1 MEIKIE
7 KIYDEKNSELRI
19 IVPIEKNLWKEEQ
32 TKSFNNLSKK
42 LKLKG
47 YRTGKVPTEI
57 AKKMILPNQIWED
70 AISRLLNVAVDTVA
84 KVARGERPRLKGKH
98 YAYLDND
105 NKPITEI
112 INFNARTNSKRV
124 KCIELDKI
132 YNSAKE
138 ASDEL
143 GFSRNAVSLC
153 CRGYSETCGGYHWQY
168 IESEVA

>member
-1 MEIKIE
+1 M
-7 KIYDEKNSELRI
+7 
-19 IVPIEKNLWKEEQ
+19 
-32 TKSFNNLSKK
+32 
-42 LKLKG
+42 
-47 YRTGKVPTEI
+47 
-57 AKKMILPNQIWED
+57 
-70 AISRLLNVAVDTVA
+70 
-84 KVARGERPRLKGKH
+84 
-98 YAYLDND
+98 DND

-153 CRGYSETCGGYHWQY
+153 CRGYSETCCGYHWQY